1 MEVTM
6 NLTELVRENAD
17 DLVSGAVAELHQARL
32 RHYEEEGIDAA
43 HERLTTLLDQTLRC
57 LEAHRADP
65 IIDWATR
72 IGHDRFAAGYDL
84 FEVQTAINVLEEAL
98 WKRILSSVG
107 PEDLAHALGLI
118 NAILSMAKDTLART
132 YVSLATNRVAPPVNI
147 KELWHRPDSPQ

>member
-1 MEVTM
+1 M

-17 DLVSGAVAELHQARL
+17 DLVRGAVAELHQARL

-132 YVSLATNRVAPPVNI
+132 YVSLTTNREAPPVNI
-147 KELWHRPDSPQ
+147 KELWHDSDLP

>member
-1 MEVTM
+1 M

-17 DLVSGAVAELHQARL
+17 DLVSGAVAELHEARL
-32 RHYEEEGIDAA
+32 RHYEEEGIHAA
-43 HERLTTLLDQTLRC
+43 RERLATLLDKTLGC
-57 LEAHRADP
+57 LDERRADP
-65 IIDWATR
+65 IIDWATLV
-72 IGHDRFAAGYDL
+72 GHERFTAGYDL

-132 YVSLATNRVAPPVNI
+132 YVSLATNREAPPVNI
-147 KELWHRPDSPQ
+147 KELWHDPSSPQ